1 MAKKI
6 LQLLSWSAFCG
17 CSQRHT
23 VQSRHDTSFLNSL
36 FYFGVISLRTNKN
49 NHGTKNLSTW
59 SLFSMFWS
67 LRQYVYLKGQ
77 YDNNNTKNCLQKYMN
92 ICENK
97 KITIV
102 AENKPA
108 KIVISKDITIT
119 DKSIRENTTLLN
131 IFYPREY
138 SQILVIYCLWRA
150 KKIFWH
156 VTDENRN

>member
-1 MAKKI
+1 MI
-6 LQLLSWSAFCG
+6 HFLWY

-36 FYFGVISLRTNKN
+36 FYLESSLYGLTIIIIELRIYL
-49 NHGTKNLSTW
+49 HVFSG
-59 SLFSMFWS
+59 SLFSRFSS
-67 LRQYVYLKGQ
+67 LCQYVYLKGQ

-108 KIVISKDITIT
+108 KIVTNR
-119 DKSIRENTTLLN
+119 SIRENTTLLN
-131 IFYPREY
+131 IF
-138 SQILVIYCLWRA
+138 ILVNSHKFL
-150 KKIFWH
+150 
-156 VTDENRN
+156 